1 MRVGPMKIAL
11 ETLLSSVGQA
21 VQESQTCLERQA
33 METYCRYFH
42 PIEQEG
48 GAGPLTPTVQSFQ
61 LPDGKGGY
69 RLVEVPHPAL
79 VHHNTMALDTV
90 QVRLHIKS
98 EVEDTG
104 TVMVEVG
111 PDGQKEEAEGDVL
124 ELTFRAGPMAEGT
137 ARVNQRMIET
147 V

>member
-1 MRVGPMKIAL
+1 MKIAL

-21 VQESQTCLERQA
+21 VQESQTCLELQA
-33 METYCRYFH
+33 METYCRYFQ
-42 PIEQEG
+42 PVEQAG
-48 GAGPLTPTVQSFQ
+48 GAAPLMPMAQSFQ

-69 RLVEVPHPAL
+69 RLVEVPQPVL

-90 QVRLHIKS
+90 QVRLHIRS
-98 EVEDTG
+98 EVGETG
-104 TVMVEVG
+104 AVMVEVG
-111 PDGQKEEAEGDVL
+111 PGGQEEETERDVL
-124 ELTFRAGPMAEGT
+124 ELTFRVCPMAEGT